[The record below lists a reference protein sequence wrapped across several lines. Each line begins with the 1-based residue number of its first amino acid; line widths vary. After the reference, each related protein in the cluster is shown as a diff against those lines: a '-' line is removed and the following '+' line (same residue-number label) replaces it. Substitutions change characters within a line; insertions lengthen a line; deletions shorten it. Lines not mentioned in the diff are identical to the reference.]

1 MTFTRV
7 ISKEKND
14 CKDANSLALKSADG
28 NLASCLS
35 EHNCIVVMVISMTKK
50 KKKVEKKKNLTDLSV
65 TPNTSVDPL
74 LI

>member
-35 EHNCIVVMVISMTKK
+35 KHNCIVVMVISMT

>member
-1 MTFTRV
+1 MTFTQV

-35 EHNCIVVMVISMTKK
+35 KHNCIVVMVISMTKK
-50 KKKVEKKKNLTDLSV
+50 KVEKKKNLTNLSV